1 MNAIGQPSLE
11 LRYSAG
17 QRRDSE
23 VSQTAHDEHAHSL
36 LSYVV
41 GLTRDRASAQDTVQE
56 ELQRASRTKDVLERA
71 GGSGRRRLWT
81 MARRI
86 VMDQWRS
93 SSRRPGGTDR
103 PRSRGNGGRSGAT
116 DGGPTARSG
125 RTEDAVNRTPT
136 NAIRD
141 LLPRRICG
149 PGRRGSRCAT
159 GHGQVPNPLRA
170 PRATTGNRR
179 DGRSRMTTPD
189 LPGQHDAD
197 VLILGGV
204 PTTSCFPLD
213 TTVRSSHT

>member
-93 SSRRPGGTDR
+93 SSRRPEALTDHVPAATVAEAAQQTVDRQLVQAALRTLSIEHQRTLFETYFRGASMAQAAETLGVPPGTVK
-103 PRSRGNGGRSGAT
+103 SRTHYALHALRQAI
-116 DGGPTARSG
+116 DG
-125 RTEDAVNRTPT
+125 
-136 NAIRD
+136 
-141 LLPRRICG
+141 
-149 PGRRGSRCAT
+149 
-159 GHGQVPNPLRA
+159 
-170 PRATTGNRR
+170 
-179 DGRSRMTTPD
+179 M
-189 LPGQHDAD
+189 
-197 VLILGGV
+197 GGV
-204 PTTSCFPLD
+204 A
-213 TTVRSSHT
+213 